1 MGGELTE
8 HGHHHG
14 PKPPAVPDYRIYK
27 VEDVPRLVKMR
38 DTLARE
44 GLKDPW
50 MRNEVWRYKEYTK
63 NNSLTLLK
71 NLVTRGLKPGLA
83 LAVATVVLE
92 KAYDYAF
99 PKKHHH
105 GYYDKGEGHH

>member
-1 MGGELTE
+1 MGGEVTE

-14 PKPPAVPDYRIYK
+14 PKVPAVPDYRIYK
-27 VEDVPRLVKMR
+27 VEDVPRLVKLR
-38 DTLARE
+38 DALARE

-50 MRNEVWRYKEYTK
+50 MRNEVWRYGKCTESK
-63 NNSLTLLK
+63 MSLLK
-71 NLVTRGLKPGLA
+71 NVVTRGMKPGLA

-99 PKKHHH
+99 PKHHH
-105 GYYDKGEGHH
+105 HPYYEQHGGHD